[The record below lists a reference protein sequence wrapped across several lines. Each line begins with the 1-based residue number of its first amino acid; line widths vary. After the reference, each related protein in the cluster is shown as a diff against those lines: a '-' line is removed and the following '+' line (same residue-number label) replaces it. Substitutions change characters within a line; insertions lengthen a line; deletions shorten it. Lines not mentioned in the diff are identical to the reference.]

1 MAPCRARGYLWEM
14 DQAQALNAHIAR
26 LKADRDGLLKQL
38 ELINVGAPAAMTARG
53 VPLVSTERHRK
64 FFERQL
70 ERLNQMI
77 ADAEVFLA

>member
-1 MAPCRARGYLWEM
+1 V
-14 DQAQALNAHIAR
+14 DQAQALTAHIAR

-38 ELINVGAPAAMTARG
+38 ELIKVGAFTAMTARG
-53 VPLVSTERHRK
+53 VPLASTEKHRK

-77 ADAEVFLA
+77 ADAEMFLAQGS